1 MHSFIH
7 AFMHSFMHACIHS
20 FIRSLMSRDGYLFK
34 EVTVETYIETENI
47 KPKLEELSLFKP
59 QRKREEENRYDD
71 GNDDE
76 EETANL
82 ESQSLIK
89 DIVEQLKDLGNQ

>member
-1 MHSFIH
+1 
-7 AFMHSFMHACIHS
+7 
-20 FIRSLMSRDGYLFK
+20 LSRDGYLFK

-89 DIVEQLKDLGNQ
+89 DIVEQLKDLGYSMIETFCF

>member
-1 MHSFIH
+1 M
-7 AFMHSFMHACIHS
+7 
-20 FIRSLMSRDGYLFK
+20 
-34 EVTVETYIETENI
+34 TVETYIETENI

-76 EETANL
+76 E
-82 ESQSLIK
+82 
-89 DIVEQLKDLGNQ
+89 

>member
-1 MHSFIH
+1 MYLLIYLHSNLFYD
-7 AFMHSFMHACIHS
+7 
-20 FIRSLMSRDGYLFK
+20 RDGYLFK

-89 DIVEQLKDLGNQ
+89 DIVEQLKDLGQ